1 MKRFWILAILLLSLT
16 TSLVAGNLVK
26 SNLVCFVRFADETAE
41 SVFDN
46 YNFTHYQTLFNGTAV
61 NANTVYNYFKQAS
74 YGKLDWTSVFYP
86 NPDGTTIVSYQT
98 QQERGYYQY
107 KSSINPNG
115 YDKDDAVAM
124 AARERALVKDII
136 NHLNSNISSEMVIDA
151 DNDGIVDNLTIILSG
166 SSDISARYLLW
177 PKRADLVSATNEFM
191 INGKKVVGYILTFDK
206 SNGFDLMNNIPIN
219 TGVLCHEMSHALGTY
234 DLYHANDN
242 LNPVGV
248 WDLMSDNQVTAQN
261 MTVYTKWRYC
271 KWLEEEYG
279 SDGIPEITEPGVY
292 TLNPVGSAT
301 PENIAYKIKPIGSN
315 EYFVLEYRKKEG
327 FDSNLPESGL
337 IIYRIN
343 PAFSGGNLNYNGT
356 TRLDEQYIFRPGG
369 TTTAD
374 GNISQAAFSADNG
387 RTAFGGLAEQKPFYS
402 DGTIANFAIANISS
416 AGATI
421 SFELLAAEKQLI
433 VSDEDVILNGAENSS
448 ASITISCDDAWN
460 ITGTPDWL
468 TVSPTSGTA
477 GTVTTITIT
486 ATSDNTTGAERQAVL
501 TVNGITDATLTKNIT
516 VKQSQKAGGV
526 LIFENFENTGN
537 PLGWI
542 IENSG
547 ETGKGWQY
555 TEGTPTGK
563 NKQMVHSGTHA
574 MTMAEAFWG
583 GEHQVAKLTSPSF
596 SNGKT
601 LTFYSHTNG
610 GNATPRLKP
619 YYRVE
624 VSSDGGENWTSI
636 FDVLSDYPRD
646 ENGETVK
653 PAVGYVQITLDLSAY
668 LSDNM
673 KIRFHCYDADND
685 GLSYWW
691 QIDDVEISSSE
702 TSGIS
707 TIETETPN
715 KDNGNHVIYTIDGK
729 NVTGKD
735 LPKGIYIQNGK
746 KIVIK

>member
-1 MKRFWILAILLLSLT
+1 MKKLFVLLLSFMIT
-16 TSLVAGNLVK
+16 TTLFAENFVK
-26 SNLVCFVRFADETAE
+26 SNLVCFVRFADEAAE
-41 SVFDN
+41 DVFDN
-46 YNFTHYQTLFNGTAV
+46 YDFTHYQTLFNGTETG
-61 NANTVYNYFKQAS
+61 ANTVYNYFKQAS

-86 NPDGTTIVSYQT
+86 SPNGTTIVSYQT

-115 YDKDDAVAM
+115 YDKDDATAM
-124 AARERALVKDII
+124 AARERALVKEII
-136 NHLNSNISSEMVIDA
+136 NHMNGNVPSGTVIDA
-151 DNDGIVDNLTIILSG
+151 DNDGLVDNLTIILSG
-166 SSDISARYLLW
+166 SSDISSRYLLW

-191 INGKKVVGYILTFDK
+191 INEKKVVGYILTFDK

-271 KWLEEEYG
+271 RWLEEEYG
-279 SDGIPEITEPGVY
+279 TNGIPEISEPGTY

-301 PENIAYKIKPIGSN
+301 SENIAYKIKPIGGN
-315 EYFVLEYRKKEG
+315 EYFVVEYRKKEG

-343 PAFSGGNLNYNGT
+343 PAFSGGNIGYNGT

-374 GNISQAAFSADNG
+374 GNISQAAFSANNG

-402 DGTIANFAIANISS
+402 DGTPANFAIANITS
-416 AGATI
+416 AGETI
-421 SFELLAAEKQLI
+421 SFDLLETTKQMI
-433 VSDEDVILNGAENSS
+433 VSEEAVTLNGAANSS
-448 ASITISCDDAWN
+448 ATVTVVCDDAWT
-460 ITGTPDWL
+460 ISGMPEWLSVTPAN
-468 TVSPTSGTA
+468 GTA
-477 GTVTTITIT
+477 GVSATVSIT
-486 ATSDNTTGAERQAVL
+486 ATTDNTTGAERQAVL
-501 TVNGITDATLTKNIT
+501 TVSSTEDTTLSKT
-516 VKQSQKAGGV
+516 VIVTQEQKSSGV
-526 LIFENFENTGN
+526 LLFDNFENTTN
-537 PLGWI
+537 PLGWV

-547 ETGKGWQY
+547 ESGRGWQY
-555 TEGTPTGK
+555 TEGTVDGK
-563 NKQMVHSGTHA
+563 AKKMVNSGTHA
-574 MTMAEAFWG
+574 MTMVEAFWG

-610 GNATPRLKP
+610 GNATPTPKP

-624 VSSDGGENWTSI
+624 VSSDNGTNWISI

-646 ENGETVK
+646 EHGETVK
-653 PAVGYVQITLDLSAY
+653 PAAGYVKITLDLTPY
-668 LSDNM
+668 MSDNM

-685 GLSYWW
+685 GLAYWW
-691 QIDDVEISSSE
+691 QIDDVEISGGE
-702 TSGIS
+702 TTGIS
-707 TIETETPN
+707 TFENDSNRNTNEN
-715 KDNGNHVIYTIDGK
+715 IYTIDGK
-729 NVTGKD
+729 KVKGD
-735 LPKGIYIQNGK
+735 VLPKGIYIQKGK
-746 KIVIK
+746 KIVIR

>member
-1 MKRFWILAILLLSLT
+1 MKKLSVFTLSILMTVNLFAQ
-16 TSLVAGNLVK
+16 GLVK
-26 SNLVCFVRFADETAE
+26 SNLVCFVRFADEAPAD
-41 SVFDN
+41 VFDN
-46 YNFTHYQTLFNGTAV
+46 FDFTHYQTLFNGTETG
-61 NANTVYNYFKQAS
+61 ANTVYNYFKQAS
-74 YGKLDWTSVFYP
+74 YGKLDWNTVFYP
-86 NPDGTTIVSYQT
+86 APNGTVITSYQT

-107 KSSINPNG
+107 KSSINPSG
-115 YDKDDAVAM
+115 YDKDDATAM
-124 AARERALVKDII
+124 AARERALVKEII
-136 NHLNSNISSEMVIDA
+136 NHLNGNVPADMVIDA
-151 DNDGIVDNLTIILSG
+151 DNDGIVDNLTIIFSG
-166 SSDISARYLLW
+166 ISEISSRYLLW

-191 INGKKVVGYILTFDK
+191 INGKKVVGYIFTFDK

-234 DLYHANDN
+234 DLYHASGN

-279 SDGIPEITEPGVY
+279 TAGIPEISAPGTYV
-292 TLNPVGSAT
+292 LNPVGSAT

-315 EYFVLEYRKKEG
+315 EYFVVEYRKKEG

-343 PAFSGGNLNYNGT
+343 PAYSGGNIGYNGT

-387 RTAFGGLAEQKPFYS
+387 RTAFGGQADEKPFYC
-402 DGTIANFAIANISS
+402 DGTPANFAIANITS

-421 SFELLAAEKQLI
+421 SFDLLETTKQLI
-433 VSDEDVILNGAENSS
+433 VSDEEVTLNGSANSS
-448 ASITISCDDAWN
+448 ANITVACDDAWT
-460 ITGTPDWL
+460 ITGMPDWL
-468 TVSPTSGTA
+468 SVSPDNGSAGATVTVSL
-477 GTVTTITIT
+477 T
-486 ATSDNTTGAERQAVL
+486 ATTDNTTGAERQAVL
-501 TVNGITDATLTKNIT
+501 TVSSTADATLSKTVT
-516 VKQSQKAGGV
+516 VKQAEKSDGV
-526 LIFENFENTGN
+526 LLFDNFENTDN
-537 PLGWI
+537 PNGWV

-547 ETGKGWQY
+547 ESGRGWQY

-574 MTMAEAFWG
+574 MTMVEAFWG
-583 GEHQVAKLTSPSF
+583 GEHQVAKLTSPTL
-596 SNGKT
+596 SNAKT
-601 LTFYSHTNG
+601 LSFYSHTNG
-610 GNATPRLKP
+610 GNATPTLKP

-636 FDVLSDYPRD
+636 FDVLTDWPRD
-646 ENGETVK
+646 EQGETIK
-653 PAVGYVQITLDLSAY
+653 PAAGYLNITLDLTPY
-668 LSDNM
+668 VSDNM

-685 GLSYWW
+685 GLNYWW
-691 QIDDVEISSSE
+691 QIDDVEISSES
-702 TSGIS
+702 TTGIN
-707 TIETETPN
+707 II
-715 KDNGNHVIYTIDGK
+715 DNGQSTTDNNVWYTIDGK
-729 NVTGKD
+729 RVTGKT

-746 KIVIK
+746 KIVIR